1 MFKLIEKK
9 GQKFDKKPAR
19 NQQKLRGN
27 HKKKQITKLSNEV
40 FKTQSLQTKNYTFST
55 NQTLRANHTSLEN
68 QSLLVNLTLTTNIT
82 HISTE
87 STSLNTTSIRKSKSV
102 HLSLIY
108 LIATTAGPTLPTT
121 TPEATTITATAA
133 GISVK
138 SSVLAISTASRDMKL
153 AVSSQ
158 QNPMTIDLI
167 GNHQMINFAL
177 KSGVTVFWSCT
188 VVYKDEMYVYGGHK
202 HNEGD
207 PNQIAKVNNFKE
219 LCSECS
225 A

>member
-9 GQKFDKKPAR
+9 GQKFAKKPPGS
-19 NQQKLRGN
+19 QQKLRGN
-27 HKKKQITKLSNEV
+27 PKKKQITKLSNEV
-40 FKTQSLQTKNYTFST
+40 FKTQSLQTKNYSLPA
-55 NQTLRANHTSLEN
+55 NHTLRANQTSLGN
-68 QSLLVNLTLTTNIT
+68 QSLLVNATLTVNKT

-87 STSLNTTSIRKSKSV
+87 SMSLNTTSIRKSKSV

-138 SSVLAISTASRDMKL
+138 SSVLAISTASRDMK
-153 AVSSQ
+153 AAGSYQ
-158 QNPMTIDLI
+158 QNPMTIDSI

-188 VVYKDEMYVYGGHK
+188 VVYKDEMYVYGGQKHK
-202 HNEGD
+202 GGD
-207 PNQIAKVNNFKE
+207 PYQIAKVKISKTFF
-219 LCSECS
+219 LF
-225 A
+225 